1 MRLAGFG
8 GGAEATGEKNLT
20 LVYDS
25 VKLVPVGSKQEIE
38 EENEEVLETQFVPKG
53 CLRHNHILKPGQELI
68 RISKIS

>member
-38 EENEEVLETQFVPKG
+38 EENKEVSECQFVTT
-53 CLRHNHILKPGQELI
+53 
-68 RISKIS
+68 S